1 MKFAMKSAGF
11 QIPHRHMDVAAW
23 FVRRKD
29 LWVDVVLAS
38 MVLVSIAGL
47 ILTFLHN

>member
-1 MKFAMKSAGF
+1 MKSVGF
-11 QIPHRHMDVAAW
+11 QISHRHIDVSAW
-23 FVRRKD
+23 FVRKKD